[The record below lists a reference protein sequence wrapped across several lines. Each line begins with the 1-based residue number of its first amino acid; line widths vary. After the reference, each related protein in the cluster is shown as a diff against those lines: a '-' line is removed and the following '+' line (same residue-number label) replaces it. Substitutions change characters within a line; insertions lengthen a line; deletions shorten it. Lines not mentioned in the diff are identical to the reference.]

1 MKKATIRIVIDPDKE
16 KTIEKYKAEV
26 VPAMQSQF
34 GYKNPMMMPKIVKVV
49 INIGV
54 GDAKA
59 DSKFIDAAVAELA
72 TISGQKP
79 MVKKAKKSIANFKL
93 REGTPVGCCVTLR
106 GTRMWEFLDRLMNLT
121 LARIKDFQG
130 VSRTSFDG
138 RGNYNLGLKEQL
150 IFPEINYD
158 KVVKLRGMNIT
169 IVTTAG
175 TDEEAF
181 VMLEKLGMP
190 FAHAE

>member
-1 MKKATIRIVIDPDKE
+1 MTVPVRVL
-16 KTIEKYKAEV
+16 EKYKTEV
-26 VPAMQSQF
+26 VPAMQAQF
-34 GYKNPMMMPKIVKVV
+34 SYKNPMMMPKIVKVV

>member
-1 MKKATIRIVIDPDKE
+1 MTVRVL
-16 KTIEKYKAEV
+16 EKYKSEA
-26 VPAMQSQF
+26 VPAMQAQF
-34 GYKNPMMMPKIVKVV
+34 AYKNPMMMPRIVKVV
-49 INIGV
+49 INVGV
-54 GDAKA
+54 GDAKT
-59 DSKFIDAAVAELA
+59 DSKFIDAAASELG
-72 TISGQKP
+72 IVSGQRPLIRKS
-79 MVKKAKKSIANFKL
+79 KKSIANFKL
-93 REGTPVGCCVTLR
+93 REGVPVGCCVTLR
-106 GTRMWEFLDRLMNLT
+106 GVRMWEFLDRLMNLT

-158 KVVKLRGMNIT
+158 KVIKLRGMNIT
-169 IVTTAG
+169 IVTTAN

-181 VMLEKLGMP
+181 VMLQKLGMP

>member
-1 MKKATIRIVIDPDKE
+1 MTVRVL
-16 KTIEKYKAEV
+16 EKYKSEV
-26 VPAMQSQF
+26 VPALRARF
-34 GYKNPMMMPKIVKVV
+34 AYKNPMMMPKIVKVV

-54 GDAKA
+54 GDAKS
-59 DSKFIDAAVAELA
+59 DSKFIDAATAELA
-72 TISGQKP
+72 TISGQRP
-79 MVKKAKKSIANFKL
+79 MIKKSKKSIANFKL
-93 REGTPVGCCVTLR
+93 REGSPVGCSVTLR
-106 GTRMWEFLDRLMNLT
+106 GVRMWEFLDRLLNLT

-138 RGNYNLGLKEQL
+138 RGNYNLGLRDQL

-158 KVVKLRGMNIT
+158 KVVKLRGMNVT
-169 IVTTAG
+169 IVTTAN

>member
-1 MKKATIRIVIDPDKE
+1 MTVPVRVL
-16 KTIEKYKAEV
+16 EKYKTEV
-26 VPAMQSQF
+26 VPAMQAQF
-34 GYKNPMMMPKIVKVV
+34 SYKNPMMMPKIVTVV

-54 GDAKA
+54 GDAKT
-59 DSKFIDAAVAELA
+59 DSKFIDAAVSELA

-79 MVKKAKKSIANFKL
+79 MIKKSKKSIANFKL

-158 KVVKLRGMNIT
+158 KVIKLRGMNIT

>member
-1 MKKATIRIVIDPDKE
+1 MTLPVRVL
-16 KTIEKYKAEV
+16 EKYKAEV
-26 VPAMQSQF
+26 VPAMQAQF
-34 GYKNPMMMPKIVKVV
+34 SYKNPMMMPKIVKVV

-54 GDAKA
+54 GDAKT

-169 IVTTAG
+169 IVTTAV

-181 VMLEKLGMP
+181 VMLDKLGMP

>member
-1 MKKATIRIVIDPDKE
+1 MTVPVRVL
-16 KTIEKYKAEV
+16 EKYKAEV
-26 VPAMQSQF
+26 VPAMQAQF
-34 GYKNPMMMPKIVKVV
+34 AYKNPMMMPKIVKVV

-54 GDAKA
+54 GDAKT
-59 DSKFIDAAVAELA
+59 DSKFVDAAVSELA

-106 GTRMWEFLDRLMNLT
+106 GARMWEFLDRLMNLT

-158 KVVKLRGMNIT
+158 KVIKLRGMNIT
-169 IVTTAG
+169 VVTTAA

>member
-1 MKKATIRIVIDPDKE
+1 MTLPVRVL
-16 KTIEKYKAEV
+16 EKYKAEV

-158 KVVKLRGMNIT
+158 KVIKLRGMNIT

>member
-1 MKKATIRIVIDPDKE
+1 MTVRVL
-16 KTIEKYKAEV
+16 EKYKSEV
-26 VPAMQSQF
+26 VPALRARF
-34 GYKNPMMMPKIVKVV
+34 AYKNPMMMPKIVKVV

-54 GDAKA
+54 GDAKS
-59 DSKFIDAAVAELA
+59 DSKFIDAAAAELA
-72 TISGQKP
+72 TISGQRP
-79 MVKKAKKSIANFKL
+79 MIKKSKKSIANFKL
-93 REGTPVGCCVTLR
+93 REGSPVGCSVTLR
-106 GTRMWEFLDRLMNLT
+106 GVRMWEFLDRLLNLT

-138 RGNYNLGLKEQL
+138 RGNYNLGLRDQL
-150 IFPEINYD
+150 ICPEINYD
-158 KVVKLRGMNIT
+158 KVVKLRGMNVT
-169 IVTTAG
+169 IVTTAN

>member
-1 MKKATIRIVIDPDKE
+1 MTVPVRVL
-16 KTIEKYKAEV
+16 EKYKTEV
-26 VPAMQSQF
+26 VPAMQAQF
-34 GYKNPMMMPKIVKVV
+34 SYKNPMMMPKIVKVV

-54 GDAKA
+54 GDAKT
-59 DSKFIDAAVAELA
+59 DSKFIDAAVSELA

-79 MVKKAKKSIANFKL
+79 MIKKSKKSIANFKL
-93 REGTPVGCCVTLR
+93 REGAPVGCCVTLR

>member
-1 MKKATIRIVIDPDKE
+1 MTVPVRVL
-16 KTIEKYKAEV
+16 EKYKAEV
-26 VPAMQSQF
+26 VPAMQAQF
-34 GYKNPMMMPKIVKVV
+34 AYKNPMMMPKVVKVV

-54 GDAKA
+54 GDAKT
-59 DSKFIDAAVAELA
+59 DSKFIDAAVSELA
-72 TISGQKP
+72 IISGQRP
-79 MVKKAKKSIANFKL
+79 MIKKSKKSIANFKL

-158 KVVKLRGMNIT
+158 KVIKLRGMNIT
-169 IVTTAG
+169 IVTTAT

-181 VMLEKLGMP
+181 VLLEKLGMP

>member
-1 MKKATIRIVIDPDKE
+1 MTVRVL
-16 KTIEKYKAEV
+16 EKYKSEV
-26 VPAMQSQF
+26 VPALRARF
-34 GYKNPMMMPKIVKVV
+34 AYKNPMMMPKIVKVV

-54 GDAKA
+54 GDAKS
-59 DSKFIDAAVAELA
+59 DSKFIDAAAAELA
-72 TISGQKP
+72 TISGQRP
-79 MVKKAKKSIANFKL
+79 MIKKSKKSIANFKL
-93 REGTPVGCCVTLR
+93 REGSPVGCSVTLR
-106 GTRMWEFLDRLMNLT
+106 GVRMWEFLDRLLNLT

-138 RGNYNLGLKEQL
+138 RGNYNLGLRDQL

-158 KVVKLRGMNIT
+158 KVVKLRGMNVT
-169 IVTTAG
+169 IVTTAN

>member
-1 MKKATIRIVIDPDKE
+1 MTVPVRVL
-16 KTIEKYKAEV
+16 EKYKTEV
-26 VPAMQSQF
+26 VPAMQAQF
-34 GYKNPMMMPKIVKVV
+34 SYKNPMMMPKIVKVV

-54 GDAKA
+54 GDAKT
-59 DSKFIDAAVAELA
+59 DSKFIDAAVSELA

-79 MVKKAKKSIANFKL
+79 MIKKSKKSIANFKL

-138 RGNYNLGLKEQL
+138 RGNYNLGLRDQL

-169 IVTTAG
+169 IVTTAH

>member
-1 MKKATIRIVIDPDKE
+1 MTVRVL
-16 KTIEKYKAEV
+16 EKYKSEV
-26 VPAMQSQF
+26 VPALQAQF
-34 GYKNPMMMPKIVKVV
+34 AYKNPMMMPKIVKVV

-54 GDAKA
+54 GDAKS
-59 DSKFIDAAVAELA
+59 DSKFIDAAAAELA
-72 TISGQKP
+72 TISGQRP
-79 MVKKAKKSIANFKL
+79 MIKKSKKSIANFKL
-93 REGTPVGCCVTLR
+93 REGSPVGCSVTLR
-106 GTRMWEFLDRLMNLT
+106 GVRMWEFLDRLLNLT

-138 RGNYNLGLKEQL
+138 RGNYNLGLRDQL
-150 IFPEINYD
+150 IFPEIDYD
-158 KVVKLRGMNIT
+158 KVVKLRGMNVT
-169 IVTTAG
+169 IVTTAN

>member
-1 MKKATIRIVIDPDKE
+1 MTVRVL
-16 KTIEKYKAEV
+16 EKYKSEV
-26 VPAMQSQF
+26 VPALRARF
-34 GYKNPMMMPKIVKVV
+34 AYKNPMMMPKIVKVV

-54 GDAKA
+54 GDAKS
-59 DSKFIDAAVAELA
+59 DSKFIDAAAAELA
-72 TISGQKP
+72 TISGQRP
-79 MVKKAKKSIANFKL
+79 MIKKSKKSIANFKL
-93 REGTPVGCCVTLR
+93 REGSPVGCSVTLR
-106 GTRMWEFLDRLMNLT
+106 GVRMWEFLDRLLNLT

-138 RGNYNLGLKEQL
+138 RGNYNLGLRDQV

-158 KVVKLRGMNIT
+158 KVVKLRGMNVT
-169 IVTTAG
+169 IVTTAN

>member
-1 MKKATIRIVIDPDKE
+1 MTVRVL
-16 KTIEKYKAEV
+16 EKYKSEV
-26 VPAMQSQF
+26 VPALQARF
-34 GYKNPMMMPKIVKVV
+34 AYKNPMMMPKIVKVV

-54 GDAKA
+54 GDAKS
-59 DSKFIDAAVAELA
+59 DSKFIDAAVSELA
-72 TISGQKP
+72 TISGQRP
-79 MVKKAKKSIANFKL
+79 MIKKSKKSIANFKL
-93 REGTPVGCCVTLR
+93 REGSPVGCSVTLR
-106 GTRMWEFLDRLMNLT
+106 GTRMWEFLDRLLTLT

-138 RGNYNLGLKEQL
+138 RGNYNLGLRDQL

-158 KVVKLRGMNIT
+158 KVIKLRGMNVT
-169 IVTTAG
+169 IVTTAD

>member
-1 MKKATIRIVIDPDKE
+1 MTVRVL
-16 KTIEKYKAEV
+16 EKYKSEG
-26 VPAMQSQF
+26 VPALRARF
-34 GYKNPMMMPKIVKVV
+34 AYKNPMMMPKIVKVV

-54 GDAKA
+54 GDAKS
-59 DSKFIDAAVAELA
+59 DSKFIDAAAAELA
-72 TISGQKP
+72 TISGQRP
-79 MVKKAKKSIANFKL
+79 MIKKSKKSIANFKL
-93 REGTPVGCCVTLR
+93 REGSPVGCSVTLR
-106 GTRMWEFLDRLMNLT
+106 GVRMWEFLDRLLNLT

-138 RGNYNLGLKEQL
+138 RGNYNLGLRDQL

-158 KVVKLRGMNIT
+158 KVVKLRGMNVT
-169 IVTTAG
+169 IVTTAN

>member
-1 MKKATIRIVIDPDKE
+1 MTLPVRVL
-16 KTIEKYKAEV
+16 EKYKAEV

-175 TDEEAF
+175 TDEEAC

>member
-1 MKKATIRIVIDPDKE
+1 MTLPVRVL
-16 KTIEKYKAEV
+16 EKYKAEV

-158 KVVKLRGMNIT
+158 RVVKLRGMNIT

>member
-1 MKKATIRIVIDPDKE
+1 MTVPVRVL
-16 KTIEKYKAEV
+16 EKYKTEV
-26 VPAMQSQF
+26 VPAMQAQF
-34 GYKNPMMMPKIVKVV
+34 SYENPMMMPKIVKVV

-54 GDAKA
+54 GDAKT
-59 DSKFIDAAVAELA
+59 DSKFIDAAVSELA

-79 MVKKAKKSIANFKL
+79 MIKKSKKSIANFKL

-158 KVVKLRGMNIT
+158 KVIKLRGMNIT

>member
-1 MKKATIRIVIDPDKE
+1 
-16 KTIEKYKAEV
+16 
-26 VPAMQSQF
+26 
-34 GYKNPMMMPKIVKVV
+34 
-49 INIGV
+49 
-54 GDAKA
+54 
-59 DSKFIDAAVAELA
+59 
-72 TISGQKP
+72 

-106 GTRMWEFLDRLMNLT
+106 GARMWEFLDRLMNLT

-158 KVVKLRGMNIT
+158 KVIKLRGMNIT
-169 IVTTAG
+169 IVTTAA

>member
-1 MKKATIRIVIDPDKE
+1 MTIPVRVL
-16 KTIEKYKAEV
+16 EKYKSEV
-26 VPAMQSQF
+26 VPALQAQF
-34 GYKNPMMMPKIVKVV
+34 AYKNPMMVPKIVKVV

-54 GDAKA
+54 GDAKT
-59 DSKFIDAAVAELA
+59 DSKFIDAAVSELG
-72 TISGQKP
+72 TISGQRP
-79 MVKKAKKSIANFKL
+79 LIKKAKKSIANFKL
-93 REGTPVGCCVTLR
+93 RQGVPVGCCVTLR
-106 GTRMWEFLDRLMNLT
+106 GTRMWEFLDRLMSLT
-121 LARIKDFQG
+121 LPRIKDFQG

-158 KVVKLRGMNIT
+158 KIVKLRGMNIT
-169 IVTTAG
+169 IVTTAN

>member
-1 MKKATIRIVIDPDKE
+1 MTVRVL
-16 KTIEKYKAEV
+16 EKYKSEV
-26 VPAMQSQF
+26 VPALQSRF
-34 GYKNPMMMPKIVKVV
+34 AYKNPMMMPKIVKVV

-54 GDAKA
+54 GDAKS

-72 TISGQKP
+72 TISGQHP
-79 MVKKAKKSIANFKL
+79 MIKKSKKSIANFKL
-93 REGTPVGCCVTLR
+93 REGSPVGCSVTLR
-106 GTRMWEFLDRLMNLT
+106 GVRMWEFLDRLLNLT

-138 RGNYNLGLKEQL
+138 RGNYNLGLKDQL

-158 KVVKLRGMNIT
+158 KVVKLRGMNVT
-169 IVTTAG
+169 VVTTAN

>member
-1 MKKATIRIVIDPDKE
+1 MTVRVL
-16 KTIEKYKAEV
+16 EKYKSEV
-26 VPAMQSQF
+26 VPALRARF
-34 GYKNPMMMPKIVKVV
+34 AYKNPMMMPKIVKVV

-54 GDAKA
+54 GDAKS
-59 DSKFIDAAVAELA
+59 DSKFIDAAAAELA
-72 TISGQKP
+72 TISGQRP
-79 MVKKAKKSIANFKL
+79 MIKKSKKSIANFKL
-93 REGTPVGCCVTLR
+93 REGSPVGCSVTLR
-106 GTRMWEFLDRLMNLT
+106 GVRMLEFLDRLLNLT

-138 RGNYNLGLKEQL
+138 RGNYNLGLRDQL

-158 KVVKLRGMNIT
+158 KVVKLRGMNVT
-169 IVTTAG
+169 IVTTAN

>member
-1 MKKATIRIVIDPDKE
+1 MTVPVRVL
-16 KTIEKYKAEV
+16 EKYKTEV
-26 VPAMQSQF
+26 VPAMQAQF
-34 GYKNPMMMPKIVKVV
+34 SYKNPMMMPKIVKVV

-54 GDAKA
+54 GDAKT
-59 DSKFIDAAVAELA
+59 DSKFIDAAVSELA

-79 MVKKAKKSIANFKL
+79 MIKKSKKSIANFKL

-158 KVVKLRGMNIT
+158 KVIKLRGMNIT

>member
-1 MKKATIRIVIDPDKE
+1 MTVPVRMLD
-16 KTIEKYKAEV
+16 KYKAEV
-26 VPAMQSQF
+26 VPAMQARF
-34 GYKNPMMMPKIVKVV
+34 AYTNPMMMPKIVKVV

-54 GDAKA
+54 GDAKS
-59 DSKFIDAAVAELA
+59 DSKFIDAAVSELA
-72 TISGQKP
+72 TISGQRP
-79 MVKKAKKSIANFKL
+79 MIKKAKKSIANFKL
-93 REGTPVGCCVTLR
+93 REGVPVGCSVTLR
-106 GTRMWEFLDRLMNLT
+106 GVRMWEFLDRLMSLT
-121 LARIKDFQG
+121 LPRIKDFQG

-158 KVVKLRGMNIT
+158 KVIKLRGMNIT
-169 IVTTAG
+169 IVTTAA
-175 TDEEAF
+175 TDEEAS

>member
-1 MKKATIRIVIDPDKE
+1 MTVPVRVL
-16 KTIEKYKAEV
+16 EKYKTEV
-26 VPAMQSQF
+26 VPAMQAQF
-34 GYKNPMMMPKIVKVV
+34 SYKNPMMMLKIVKVV

-54 GDAKA
+54 GDAKT
-59 DSKFIDAAVAELA
+59 DSKFIDAAVSELA

-79 MVKKAKKSIANFKL
+79 MIKKSKKSIANFKL

-158 KVVKLRGMNIT
+158 KVIKLRGMNIT

>member
-1 MKKATIRIVIDPDKE
+1 MTVPVRVL
-16 KTIEKYKAEV
+16 EKYKTEV
-26 VPAMQSQF
+26 VPAMQAQF
-34 GYKNPMMMPKIVKVV
+34 SYKNPMMMPKIVKVV

-54 GDAKA
+54 GDAKT
-59 DSKFIDAAVAELA
+59 DSKFIDAAVSELA

-79 MVKKAKKSIANFKL
+79 MIKKSKKSIANFKL

-150 IFPEINYD
+150 IVPEINYD
-158 KVVKLRGMNIT
+158 KVIKLRGMNIT

>member
-1 MKKATIRIVIDPDKE
+1 MTLPVRVL
-16 KTIEKYKAEV
+16 EKYKAEV

-54 GDAKA
+54 GDAKT
-59 DSKFIDAAVAELA
+59 DSKFVDAAVSELA

-79 MVKKAKKSIANFKL
+79 MIKKAKKSIANFKL

>member
-1 MKKATIRIVIDPDKE
+1 MTVRVL
-16 KTIEKYKAEV
+16 EKYKSEV
-26 VPAMQSQF
+26 VPALRARF
-34 GYKNPMMMPKIVKVV
+34 AYKNPMMMPKIVKVV

-54 GDAKA
+54 GDAKS
-59 DSKFIDAAVAELA
+59 DSKFIDAAAAELA
-72 TISGQKP
+72 TISGQRP
-79 MVKKAKKSIANFKL
+79 MIKKSKKSIANFKL
-93 REGTPVGCCVTLR
+93 REGSPVGCSVTLR
-106 GTRMWEFLDRLMNLT
+106 GVRMWEFLDRLLNLT

-138 RGNYNLGLKEQL
+138 RGNYNLGLRDQL

-158 KVVKLRGMNIT
+158 KVVKLRGMNVT
-169 IVTTAG
+169 IVTTAN

-181 VMLEKLGMP
+181 AMLEKLGMP

>member
-1 MKKATIRIVIDPDKE
+1 MSITARVLD
-16 KTIEKYKAEV
+16 KYKAEA
-26 VPAMQSQF
+26 VPALQAQF
-34 GYKNPMMMPKIVKVV
+34 GYKNPMMLPKIVKVV

-54 GDAKA
+54 GDAKT
-59 DSKFIDAAVAELA
+59 DSKFIDAAMSEL
-72 TISGQKP
+72 TIISGQRP
-79 MVKKAKKSIANFKL
+79 MIRRAKKSIANFKL
-93 REGTPVGCCVTLR
+93 REGVPVGCCVTLR
-106 GTRMWEFLDRLMNLT
+106 GQRMWEFLDRLMNLT

-130 VSRTSFDG
+130 VSRTAFDG

-158 KVVKLRGMNIT
+158 KVIKLRGMNIT
-169 IVTTAG
+169 IVTTAN

-181 VMLEKLGMP
+181 VMLQKIGMP